1 VPSVSGVLSVLCVLG
16 VPAWASPSGV
26 VITGFQVRGPAG
38 GNDEYVE
45 IRNLGASN
53 VNISGWRLQ
62 GCASA
67 SPGTASEPSDDRQRV
82 TRTRTVLPFTN
93 NAAGGYSGSVTG
105 DQSYGTGF
113 TDFSASNFAGIQL
126 LDVSNAKQDG
136 VGSP

>member
-1 VPSVSGVLSVLCVLG
+1 MRMLSGVLSVLCVLG

-67 SPGTASEPSDDRQRV
+67 SPGTASNRATIGSV
-82 TRTRTVLPFTN
+82 SLATRTVLPLHEQRRRRLFRL
-93 NAAGGYSGSVTG
+93 G
-105 DQSYGTGF
+105 DGRPELRHR
-113 TDFSASNFAGIQL
+113 IH
-126 LDVSNAKQDG
+126 
-136 VGSP
+136 